1 MSYSNFFYNN
11 MFQDG
16 TLILLN
22 IDDTDEVLDKIPIHR
37 VVWTA
42 NSTYFGVYLKD
53 WNSSE
58 VKFSIDKADRCYFD
72 IVIKSFYCD
81 DPANLNMKDWFS
93 VICLC
98 DQLGVKSLIE
108 EGMKYI
114 SINDTFDDALHFY
127 NSKLEIRSVNELS
140 RHFQSV
146 LFLCFH
152 NLVFIYETKIG
163 MFLILPFYAVV
174 EIVKDEKEM
183 LKDSENLVLSL
194 CILWMV
200 DGNGKN
206 ATESEKEELC
216 SLIRLSRLSSVFF
229 MDIVPKLDWFKISKK
244 EYEKIQKFRLMEN
257 FISNEAFGPGII
269 YDVDMLEM
277 KDSWYLPDRS
287 NSAALEMDSLSI
299 GHCISEAS
307 IEEWVGSDRVF
318 FESSVICVYWKGCF
332 WKSVLMF
339 DCYGTL
345 YAKTECNVK
354 MGGEEL
360 FPVDQVF
367 TGSVTQRMKH
377 TINFCHR
384 TFQMTR
390 LSEGKFEGS
399 SFLDYLKSAFR
410 FNSDGRMYFSF
421 RIHSVM

>member
-1 MSYSNFFYNN
+1 

-81 DPANLNMKDWFS
+81 SPVNLNMKDWFS

-174 EIVKDEKEM
+174 EIVKDKKEM
-183 LKDSENLVLSL
+183 LKDSENLVLLL
-194 CILWMV
+194 CIL
-200 DGNGKN
+200 
-206 ATESEKEELC
+206 
-216 SLIRLSRLSSVFF
+216 
-229 MDIVPKLDWFKISKK
+229 
-244 EYEKIQKFRLMEN
+244 
-257 FISNEAFGPGII
+257 
-269 YDVDMLEM
+269 
-277 KDSWYLPDRS
+277 
-287 NSAALEMDSLSI
+287 
-299 GHCISEAS
+299 
-307 IEEWVGSDRVF
+307 
-318 FESSVICVYWKGCF
+318 
-332 WKSVLMF
+332 
-339 DCYGTL
+339 
-345 YAKTECNVK
+345 
-354 MGGEEL
+354 
-360 FPVDQVF
+360 
-367 TGSVTQRMKH
+367 
-377 TINFCHR
+377 
-384 TFQMTR
+384 
-390 LSEGKFEGS
+390 
-399 SFLDYLKSAFR
+399 
-410 FNSDGRMYFSF
+410 
-421 RIHSVM
+421 